1 MNEKLQELLKKAKD
15 VFMRCGLKSVTMDDV
30 SRELGISKKT
40 LYQHVSDK
48 SDLIMKSVEEDL
60 TENKSRV
67 EEVMMKDQNAIEQLL
82 EVNKVVSEKMKQM
95 HPSIIFDMQKYY
107 PEAWSLIAEHRQ
119 KFVVEIIQRNLEL
132 GIKEGLYRQ
141 DINVKL
147 IARLYTSKMEIMT
160 NEMLFHSGEF
170 NQEAVFQEF
179 LKYHFFG
186 VLNEK
191 GKKYFLKRL
200 DLNVNE

>member
-160 NEMLFHSGEF
+160 NEMLFHPSEF

-179 LKYHFFG
+179 
-186 VLNEK
+186 
-191 GKKYFLKRL
+191 
-200 DLNVNE
+200 